1 MDKKEVFIVYKC
13 PKCGKEMRIKPNAV
27 SIFCLNCRTW
37 SSVVTGKKDNNS
49 ENLRK

>member
-1 MDKKEVFIVYKC
+1 MDKKEVFIIYKC
-13 PKCGKEMRIKPNAV
+13 PKCGKEMRTKPNAV